1 MFPLQRGNELVIQF
15 SNALQPQHKI
25 SKDLILDHH
34 NTDNSPLVAYSDKEV
49 RTSRPNQLFYAPET
63 SHANSAEEEY
73 AKKMV
78 HREIER
84 QRRQEMATLH
94 ASLRSL
100 LPLPFIRVRQL
111 IIHICI
117 YISTFPFLFLFL
129 IVYVLVRVISIIVI
143 LLEFQG
149 KRSMSDQMNEAVNYI
164 NHLQKNIKELSEKRD
179 KLKKK
184 VAINSSLESR
194 ENKHESCGFTVRQNS
209 SGAVG
214 IEISGLSEEGVS
226 LSKLLE
232 LLLEEGLE
240 VFCCLSTK
248 VDGRLLHSL
257 QCEVCTHSCLSLQC
271 YTFFFL
277 LKSMHILI
285 FYVSLLLLVK
295 CVHSQVVNSDT
306 VDLSEL
312 RRKFSNVVPSFRVS
326 E

>member
-15 SNALQPQHKI
+15 SNVLQPQHKI
-25 SKDLILDHH
+25 SKDLILDDH
-34 NTDNSPLVAYSDKEV
+34 NSDNSPLVAYSDKKV
-49 RTSRPNQLFYAPET
+49 RTSPPNKLFYAPET

-100 LPLPFIRVRQL
+100 LPLPFIK
-111 IIHICI
+111 
-117 YISTFPFLFLFL
+117 
-129 IVYVLVRVISIIVI
+129 
-143 LLEFQG
+143 G

-194 ENKHESCGFTVRQNS
+194 ENKHESCGFTVRQTS

-214 IEISGLSEEGVS
+214 IEFSGLSEEGVS

-240 VFCCLSTK
+240 VVCCLSTK
-248 VDGRLLHSL
+248 VNGRLLHSL
-257 QCEVCTHSCLSLQC
+257 QCE
-271 YTFFFL
+271 
-277 LKSMHILI
+277 
-285 FYVSLLLLVK
+285 
-295 CVHSQVVNSDT
+295 VVNSDT

>member
-25 SKDLILDHH
+25 SKDLILDDH
-34 NTDNSPLVAYSDKEV
+34 NSDNPPLVAYSDKKV
-49 RTSRPNQLFYAPET
+49 RTRPPNKLFYAPET

-100 LPLPFIRVRQL
+100 LPLPFI
-111 IIHICI
+111 
-117 YISTFPFLFLFL
+117 
-129 IVYVLVRVISIIVI
+129 
-143 LLEFQG
+143 

-194 ENKHESCGFTVRQNS
+194 ENKHESCGFTVRQTS

-240 VFCCLSTK
+240 VVCCLSTK
-248 VDGRLLHSL
+248 VNGRLLHSL
-257 QCEVCTHSCLSLQC
+257 QCE
-271 YTFFFL
+271 
-277 LKSMHILI
+277 
-285 FYVSLLLLVK
+285 
-295 CVHSQVVNSDT
+295 VVNSDT